1 MFCECSPSSVESGK
15 SVMNRLLASAA
26 VAASLAFASAAGAAE
41 VYDQPL
47 TTPTEDGQ
55 EFAGPPAIDGLENLY
70 RAASALPAPMTWVM
84 MIIGFGSAGA
94 ILRRRKALGEFD

>member
-1 MFCECSPSSVESGK
+1 VK
-15 SVMNRLLASAA
+15 RLLACVA
-26 VAASLAFASAAGAAE
+26 VTAGLAFASAAGAAE

-47 TTPTEDGQ
+47 TAPAAEESQAFKPG
-55 EFAGPPAIDGLENLY
+55 EPPAVEGLENLY
-70 RAASALPAPMTWVM
+70 RLASSLPEPMTWAM